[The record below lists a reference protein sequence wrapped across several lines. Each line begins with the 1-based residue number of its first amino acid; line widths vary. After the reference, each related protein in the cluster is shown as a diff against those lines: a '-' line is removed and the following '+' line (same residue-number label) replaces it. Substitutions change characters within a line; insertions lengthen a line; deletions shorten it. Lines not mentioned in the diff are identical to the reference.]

1 LIGNH
6 WPSRGGGQYESE
18 PYRIIAGETLSCFHQ
33 RILEENNKEEK
44 ACLSSYLSFIIL
56 EISLAIK
63 PSFTSTRPLDYER
76 YVKILT
82 NCGRDNQDNIF
93 KDLVIIVI

>member
-1 LIGNH
+1 MKREATRDIVKVNFKTKPFHNRLVLIGNH

-18 PYRIIAGETLSCFHQ
+18 PYRIIAGETLSYFHQ

-44 ACLSSYLSFIIL
+44 ACLSSYLSSIIL

-63 PSFTSTRPLDYER
+63 PSFTSTRPRL
-76 YVKILT
+76 
-82 NCGRDNQDNIF
+82 
-93 KDLVIIVI
+93 